1 MITNDRELTT
11 TRERIAKFQGWLV
24 QLRRTARPEEFDAV
38 ASGYRLEIE
47 RMQAEEM
54 EYLLHPPPV
63 AGQLQLA

>member
-63 AGQLQLA
+63 AGPLQLA